1 MGRGLWAGLVLLG
14 ACVPASYDRDLVT
27 QLDREIL
34 ALKERNKVVSGKLEN
49 CDVDGN
55 PGPIYAE
62 LVQVFS
68 GTDVRVSKHGMRTVV
83 VIPADRL
90 FGRLG
95 SQLREEAIM
104 VPDMLATALQLHD
117 DKHVWVIAHTDDEEL
132 SGSSRRRYGSLWG
145 LSMAQATGF
154 MVSLVELGVAERRF
168 TIAGRGGQEPVAE
181 TDTPEGRASN
191 RRLVVV
197 IGPPDDFE

>member
-1 MGRGLWAGLVLLG
+1 MARGLCAGLVLLG

-34 ALKERNKVVSGKLEN
+34 ALKQRNQVMGEQLEN
-49 CDVDGN
+49 CDVAGD

-68 GTDVRVSKHGMRTVV
+68 GTDVKVSKQGMRTVV

-90 FGRLG
+90 FGRL
-95 SQLREEAIM
+95 SSKMREEAIM
-104 VPDMLATALQLHD
+104 VPDMLATALQLHE

-132 SGSSRRRYGSLWG
+132 SGSARRRFGSLWG
-145 LSMAQATGF
+145 LSMAQSTSF
-154 MVSLVELGVAERRF
+154 MVALVELGVAERRF
-168 TIAGRGGQEPVAE
+168 TIAGRGGQEPLVQP
-181 TDTPEGRASN
+181 DTPEGRASN

-197 IGPPDDFE
+197 IGPADDFE